1 MSSRLGSAAYENRVL
16 ATSILWSE
24 MELGANYSFSVV
36 TSDAEFAS
44 YIVPSPVDL
53 PTTVSAHWMTDVI
66 GLNPSC
72 VWASTNIS
80 TSAQLQAIQGDSMG
94 PSIPVYLENLDLDVI
109 ITGNNHFG
117 T

>member
-1 MSSRLGSAAYENRVL
+1 MSDPLGFEADENSAL
-16 ATSILWSE
+16 AASILWSE

-36 TSDAEFAS
+36 TSDAEFGA
-44 YIVPSPVDL
+44 YIVPSPIDL

-80 TSAQLQAIQGDSMG
+80 TSTQLQVNQSDSI
-94 PSIPVYLENLDLDVI
+94 SESAAVYLENLDLDVI
-109 ITGNNHFG
+109 ITNNNYG
-117 T
+117 L